1 MLTLYA
7 TPESLYS
14 AKLRILLRHKQ
25 ARWQEIAPEGGCG
38 SAEYR
43 ELIPAGT
50 MPAIVDGDLVL
61 ADSEAIAEYL
71 NETIAEPAMLPDD
84 AVARARCRE
93 RSRFH
98 DTRLEPEVRALFP
111 HVGKT
116 TEVAEIVDRQSIML
130 NQRLFELSRL
140 LESDSTRDPANL
152 SLADC
157 GFPISFAWID
167 AFVDVM
173 GLDLYWPQ
181 AVKDY
186 RAQIEVHGAV
196 RQELDAYAAAMQ
208 DWLQSRTVTR

>member
-25 ARWQEIAPEGGCG
+25 VRWQEIAPEGGCG

-84 AVARARCRE
+84 AVARARDAASARASTIPGSNPKCARY
-93 RSRFH
+93 SPMSAKQP
-98 DTRLEPEVRALFP
+98 RLR
-111 HVGKT
+111 KS
-116 TEVAEIVDRQSIML
+116 SIG
-130 NQRLFELSRL
+130 NR
-140 LESDSTRDPANL
+140 
-152 SLADC
+152 
-157 GFPISFAWID
+157 
-167 AFVDVM
+167 
-173 GLDLYWPQ
+173 
-181 AVKDY
+181 
-186 RAQIEVHGAV
+186 
-196 RQELDAYAAAMQ
+196 
-208 DWLQSRTVTR
+208 